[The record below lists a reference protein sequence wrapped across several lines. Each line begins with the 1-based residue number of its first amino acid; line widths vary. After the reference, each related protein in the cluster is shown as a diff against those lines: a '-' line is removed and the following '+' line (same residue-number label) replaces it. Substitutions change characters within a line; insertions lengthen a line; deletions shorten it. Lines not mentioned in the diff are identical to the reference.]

1 MNVSSTQTSSQ
12 SSGRGNPVALS
23 VLASLFFMLGF
34 VTCLNDVLIP
44 HLKDVFHLSNR
55 EAMLT
60 QTAFFSAYAIMSFIA
75 GKVID
80 KIGYKGTVITGF
92 LITALGAFLFYPAT
106 GAIPEGAADKSMYF
120 SMFLPIFFVMATGIT
135 FLQVAG
141 NPYVTLL
148 APKGKESATLTLVQA
163 FNSVATTIAPYVGA
177 LFILADA
184 GQQMSAAQRA
194 QTMQVPYLG
203 LTGFLIMLACAVAM
217 IKLPAAEAIAETETA
232 EAHDGKTSVFQY
244 KHMVLGA
251 LGIFCYVGAEVA
263 IGSQYVLTMEHMTQN
278 LPAAQV
284 GGSAW
289 DYLFS
294 NVQINHQNGAKLLSL
309 YWGGAMIGR
318 FLGSAVLSRFAANKV
333 LAFNS
338 LAATAILLA
347 VALSGS
353 SAEYFAKYGLLMIGL
368 FNSIMF
374 PTIFSLATKGLGKF
388 TADASGV
395 ICTAIVGGALIPLL
409 QGDVITRTGDNYV
422 ISFLIPAVCY
432 AYIAFFA
439 LVGYK
444 SK

>member
-1 MNVSSTQTSSQ
+1 MNASIPISAST
-12 SSGRGNPVALS
+12 GRGNPVALS

-44 HLKDVFHLSNR
+44 HLKEVFYLSNR

-60 QTAFFSAYAIMSFIA
+60 QTAFFSAYAIMSFLA

-106 GAIPEGAADKSMYF
+106 AAIPSDGHADKSMF
-120 SMFLPIFFVMATGIT
+120 FAMFLPIFFVMATGIT

-177 LFILADA
+177 LFILTDA
-184 GQQMSAAQRA
+184 GTALSAAQKA
-194 QTMQVPYLG
+194 QTMQIPYLG
-203 LTGFLIMLACAVAM
+203 LTGFLILLAVAVFM
-217 IKLPAAEAIAETETA
+217 IKLPAAEQIAEAETNLT
-232 EAHDGKTSVFQY
+232 HDGKTSVFQY

-251 LGIFCYVGAEVA
+251 IGIFCYVGAEVA
-263 IGSQYVLTMEHMTQN
+263 IGSQYILTMEHLTN
-278 LPAAQV
+278 GIV
-284 GGSAW
+284 
-289 DYLFS
+289 
-294 NVQINHQNGAKLLSL
+294 NHQSGAKLLSF
-309 YWGGAMIGR
+309 YWGLAMVGR
-318 FLGSAVLSRFAANKV
+318 FLGSAILSKFSANKV
-333 LAFNS
+333 LLFNAS
-338 LAATAILLA
+338 VAILLL
-347 VALSGS
+347 LSVVCFGK
-353 SAEYFAKYGLLMIGL
+353 AGDVIVAKYGLVAIGL

-374 PTIFSLATKGLGKF
+374 PTIFSLATEGLGKF

-395 ICTAIVGGALIPLL
+395 ICTAIVGGALVPLL
-409 QGDVITRTGDNYV
+409 QGDIITRTGDNYL
-422 ISFLIPAVCY
+422 ISYLVPAFCY

-439 LVGYK
+439 AKGYK
-444 SK
+444 ADRV

>member
-1 MNVSSTQTSSQ
+1 M
-12 SSGRGNPVALS
+12 
-23 VLASLFFMLGF
+23 
-34 VTCLNDVLIP
+34 
-44 HLKDVFHLSNR
+44 
-55 EAMLT
+55 
-60 QTAFFSAYAIMSFIA
+60 
-75 GKVID
+75 
-80 KIGYKGTVITGF
+80 
-92 LITALGAFLFYPAT
+92 
-106 GAIPEGAADKSMYF
+106 AA
-120 SMFLPIFFVMATGIT
+120 GIT

-309 YWGGAMIGR
+309 YWGAR
-318 FLGSAVLSRFAANKV
+318 
-333 LAFNS
+333 
-338 LAATAILLA
+338 
-347 VALSGS
+347 
-353 SAEYFAKYGLLMIGL
+353 
-368 FNSIMF
+368 
-374 PTIFSLATKGLGKF
+374 
-388 TADASGV
+388 
-395 ICTAIVGGALIPLL
+395 
-409 QGDVITRTGDNYV
+409 
-422 ISFLIPAVCY
+422 
-432 AYIAFFA
+432 
-439 LVGYK
+439 
-444 SK
+444 